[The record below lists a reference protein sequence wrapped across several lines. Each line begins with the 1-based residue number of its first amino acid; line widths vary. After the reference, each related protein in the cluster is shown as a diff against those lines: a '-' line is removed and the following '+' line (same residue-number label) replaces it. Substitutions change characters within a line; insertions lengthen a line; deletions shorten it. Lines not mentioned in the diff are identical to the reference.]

1 MKRLIHSIILAP
13 LALSALVARPAHA
26 DFYALDGQFE
36 CLSEA
41 KAVCYDATP
50 SRAATAARRPDG
62 ADTASVAASS
72 SSLSSS
78 AAMQPAPERGKVT
91 LDPIVEIA
99 ARIKEERP
107 AAGDL
112 AALHRAA
119 AAGDPRAIEL
129 LAWCALRGI
138 GTERNPVAAYF
149 FYGEAAAAAVPHA
162 RENQAAVYSQS
173 LSADE
178 RQRVLKIE
186 AMPQSRRVEAL
197 LTDAGRP

>member
-1 MKRLIHSIILAP
+1 MQRLIHSIILAP
-13 LALSALVARPAHA
+13 LVLVARPAHA
-26 DFYALDGQFE
+26 DFYALDGPFE
-36 CLSEA
+36 CLNQA

-50 SRAATAARRPDG
+50 SRAAAQPQRRTDASGGAPDAAASASLSPS
-62 ADTASVAASS
+62 AATQTAS
-72 SSLSSS
+72 
-78 AAMQPAPERGKVT
+78 EHRGTT
-91 LDPIVEIA
+91 LDPIIEIA
-99 ARIKEERP
+99 TRIKEKRP
-107 AAGDL
+107 AADDL
-112 AALHRAA
+112 TALHRAA

-162 RENQAAVYSQS
+162 RENQAAIYSQS
-173 LSADE
+173 LTPEE
-178 RQRVLKIE
+178 RQRILKIE